1 MGLLRGRAMTRRH
14 AGSAILA
21 GRVGRAV
28 TLAVLIIGVMW
39 CLVPLYVMATIA
51 FKSPTEIA
59 TTSIWAFPRHLT
71 LANFREV
78 LGSPN
83 VVFSLLFKNT
93 LFIAVLNTVGVV
105 ATSSLAAYAFGRLR
119 FAGRDR
125 LFLVLL
131 STMMLPGIVTMI
143 PSYVVFAKIGWV
155 NTYLPLTVPAFF
167 GGGAFNIFL
176 LRQFFGSI
184 PRELDEAAVLDGAGH
199 WTIFRRVILP
209 LSGPALATVG
219 VYTFVGAWRDFMG
232 PLLYLNDSA
241 KQTLEVGLSTYN
253 ALRGEKINLM
263 MAASL
268 MVMLPLIALFLVGQ
282 RYFVRGI
289 VMTGL
294 K

>member
-1 MGLLRGRAMTRRH
+1 MTPRNAIFVSRLGRA
-14 AGSAILA
+14 A
-21 GRVGRAV
+21 
-28 TLAVLIIGVMW
+28 TLAVLVIGITW
-39 CLVPLYVMATIA
+39 CLIPLYVMATMA
-51 FKSPTEIA
+51 FKTPAEVA
-59 TTSIWAFPRHLT
+59 TSSIWAFPRQPT
-71 LANFREV
+71 LDNFREV

-83 VVFSLLFKNT
+83 VVFALLFKNT
-93 LFIAVLNTVGVV
+93 VFIAVVNTVGVV
-105 ATSSLAAYAFGRLR
+105 LTSSLAAYAFGRMR

-125 LFLVLL
+125 LFIVLL

-155 NTYLPLTVPAFF
+155 DTFLPLTVPAFF

-199 WTIFRRVILP
+199 WTIFRHVILP

-219 VYTFVGAWRDFMG
+219 VFTFVGAWRDFMG

-253 ALRGEKINLM
+253 ALRAEKFHLM

-268 MVMLPLIALFLVGQ
+268 MVMLPLILLFLVGQ
-282 RYFVRGI
+282 RYFVKGI

>member
-1 MGLLRGRAMTRRH
+1 MTPRNAIFVSRLGRA
-14 AGSAILA
+14 A
-21 GRVGRAV
+21 
-28 TLAVLIIGVMW
+28 TLAVLVIGITW
-39 CLVPLYVMATIA
+39 CLIPLYVMATMA
-51 FKSPTEIA
+51 FKTPAEVA
-59 TTSIWAFPRHLT
+59 TSSIWAFPRQPT
-71 LANFREV
+71 LDNFREV
-78 LGSPN
+78 LVSPN
-83 VVFSLLFKNT
+83 VVFALLFKNT
-93 LFIAVLNTVGVV
+93 VFIAVVNTVGVV
-105 ATSSLAAYAFGRLR
+105 LTSSLAAYAFGRMR

-125 LFLVLL
+125 LFIVLL

-155 NTYLPLTVPAFF
+155 DTFLPLTVPAFF

-199 WTIFRRVILP
+199 WTIFRHVILP

-219 VYTFVGAWRDFMG
+219 VFTFVGSWRDFMG

-253 ALRGEKINLM
+253 ALRAEKFHLM

-268 MVMLPLIALFLVGQ
+268 MVMLPLILLFLVGQ
-282 RYFVRGI
+282 RYFVKGI

>member
-1 MGLLRGRAMTRRH
+1 MGLLRGRAVTPRQ
-14 AGSAILA
+14 AILVS
-21 GRVGRAV
+21 RLGRAA
-28 TLAVLIIGVMW
+28 TLAILVIGITW
-39 CLVPLYVMATIA
+39 CLIPLYVMATMA
-51 FKSPTEIA
+51 FKTPAEVA
-59 TTSIWAFPRHLT
+59 TSSIWAFPRQPT
-71 LANFREV
+71 LANFKEV

-83 VVFSLLFKNT
+83 VVFALLFKNT
-93 LFIAVLNTVGVV
+93 VFIAVVNTVGVV
-105 ATSSLAAYAFGRLR
+105 LTSSLAAYAFGRMR

-125 LFLVLL
+125 LFIVLL

-155 NTYLPLTVPAFF
+155 DTFLPLTVPAFF

-199 WTIFRRVILP
+199 WTIFRHVILP

-219 VYTFVGAWRDFMG
+219 VFTFVGSWRDFMG

-253 ALRGEKINLM
+253 ALRAEKFHLM

-268 MVMLPLIALFLVGQ
+268 MVMLPLILLFLVGQ
-282 RYFVRGI
+282 RYFVKGI

>member
-1 MGLLRGRAMTRRH
+1 VF
-14 AGSAILA
+14 
-21 GRVGRAV
+21 RVGLERAL
-28 TLAVLIIGVMW
+28 TLAVLVIGVIA
-39 CLVPLYVMATIA
+39 CLIPLYVMATIA
-51 FKSPTEIA
+51 FKSPAEVA
-59 TTSIWAFPRHLT
+59 TTSIWAFPRQPT
-71 LANFREV
+71 MANFREV

-83 VVFSLLFKNT
+83 VVFALLFKNT
-93 LFIAVLNTVGVV
+93 FFIAALNTIGVV
-105 ATSSLAAYAFGRLR
+105 LTSSLAAYAFGRMR

-143 PSYVVFAKIGWV
+143 PSYVVFAKVGWV
-155 NTYLPLTVPAFF
+155 NTFLPLTVPAFF

-176 LRQFFGSI
+176 LRQFFGTI

-219 VYTFVGAWRDFMG
+219 VFTFVGSWRDFMG

-253 ALRGEKINLM
+253 ALRGEKFHLM

-268 MVMLPLIALFLVGQ
+268 LVMLPLIFLFLVGQ
-282 RYFVRGI
+282 RYFVKGI

>member
-1 MGLLRGRAMTRRH
+1 MTPRNAIFVSRLGRA
-14 AGSAILA
+14 A
-21 GRVGRAV
+21 
-28 TLAVLIIGVMW
+28 TLAVLVIGITW
-39 CLVPLYVMATIA
+39 CLIPLYVMATMA
-51 FKSPTEIA
+51 FKTPAEVA
-59 TTSIWAFPRHLT
+59 TSSIWAFPRQPT

-83 VVFSLLFKNT
+83 VVFALLFKNT
-93 LFIAVLNTVGVV
+93 VFIAVVNTVGVV
-105 ATSSLAAYAFGRLR
+105 LTSSLAAYAFGRMR

-125 LFLVLL
+125 LFIVLL

-155 NTYLPLTVPAFF
+155 DTFLPLTVPAFF

-199 WTIFRRVILP
+199 WTIFRHVILP

-219 VYTFVGAWRDFMG
+219 VFTFVGAWRDFMG

-253 ALRGEKINLM
+253 ALRAEKFHLM

-268 MVMLPLIALFLVGQ
+268 MVMLPLILLFLVGQ
-282 RYFVRGI
+282 RYFVKGI